1 MYTAY
6 TFKGQLIS
14 KCLFG
19 VLNFFQNTNEN
30 KSTWVIMIVKSN
42 FFIHFLEELR
52 IPTSPYEINWPL
64 LIQKYFFVLQRIS
77 LARALYAVLN
87 DQKTEK
93 AEFVVL
99 LDDPLSA
106 VDPSVSD

>member
-1 MYTAY
+1 M
-6 TFKGQLIS
+6 F
-14 KCLFG
+14 FG
-19 VLNFFQNTNEN
+19 FIDFLQKTNEQIRLHYYDTSGWLVFLRFLDEIEDT
-30 KSTWVIMIVKSN
+30 KK
-42 FFIHFLEELR
+42 HF
-52 IPTSPYEINWPL
+52 EINWPL

-106 VDPSVSD
+106 VDPSVS